1 MKNILVKILT
11 VAIFLSICGCAP
23 KNEIKTGSADELLW
37 LVPGNAQP
45 DISRIM
51 EKANEIIEPQTGA
64 TLNLKFIHQGDYE
77 DEMKMYM
84 ASGKS
89 YDLCFT
95 SYWLNIYDSAVKNGA
110 FYDITDLLNDN
121 PDLKADIPEYV
132 FKNISY
138 DGRIYAM
145 PNLQIMVRQ
154 LALQVRSDLVEK
166 YNFSLDNVKTIDD
179 IEPFL
184 EIIKK
189 NEPDVYPYR
198 KAWGISPWTY
208 NKLEEFGST
217 AIFYNYDTNQI
228 KPFWENPEALSAMER
243 LREWYRR
250 GYIRKDV
257 DSQGDDTS
265 LYNDGA
271 YAVCITTWKPSIEKF
286 DESNLKMPYLYKR
299 LGEARKLM
307 LTGENAMTSVG
318 ANSKMPEKAFELLKL
333 INTDKKLYNLICN
346 GIKNI
351 HYTMNSN
358 GKIKNK
364 PNSGYNPGTDWKFG
378 NQFNA
383 YIKEGMDND
392 VWEKTQEL
400 NNSAIA
406 SPRLGFKID
415 RSPIA
420 AEMLNII
427 AVNEKYIGEDYTD
440 FIVSDDY
447 GNYINEY
454 KEKAKDA
461 GIDKVIAEISR
472 QARDYIKKQEE

>member
-1 MKNILVKILT
+1 
-11 VAIFLSICGCAP
+11 
-23 KNEIKTGSADELLW
+23 
-37 LVPGNAQP
+37 
-45 DISRIM
+45 
-51 EKANEIIEPQTGA
+51 
-64 TLNLKFIHQGDYE
+64 
-77 DEMKMYM
+77 
-84 ASGKS
+84 
-89 YDLCFT
+89 
-95 SYWLNIYDSAVKNGA
+95 
-110 FYDITDLLNDN
+110 
-121 PDLKADIPEYV
+121 
-132 FKNISY
+132 
-138 DGRIYAM
+138 M

-208 NKLEEFGST
+208 NKLEEFGNT
-217 AIFYNYDTNQI
+217 VIFYNYDTNQI

-364 PNSGYNPGTDWKFG
+364 PNNFY
-378 NQFNA
+378 
-383 YIKEGMDND
+383 
-392 VWEKTQEL
+392 KT
-400 NNSAIA
+400 
-406 SPRLGFKID
+406 K
-415 RSPIA
+415 
-420 AEMLNII
+420 
-427 AVNEKYIGEDYTD
+427 
-440 FIVSDDY
+440 
-447 GNYINEY
+447 
-454 KEKAKDA
+454 
-461 GIDKVIAEISR
+461 
-472 QARDYIKKQEE
+472 